1 MKAYYQEIA
10 PDYARLRRV
19 HPEVFRHLI
28 ESGPI
33 HAGSRVLEI
42 GCGTGNYICAL
53 LKTEMLE
60 AGFGHLAQTQ
70 VEFSAVLEDLE
81 PYRARVFSSL
91 RLISQEAFA
100 RGMARPESDFQKGPI
115 PWVSR
120 YLMLW
125 GTRPAE

>member
-1 MKAYYQEIA
+1 MKTYYQEIA
-10 PDYARLRRV
+10 PDYFPETIAVELSR
-19 HPEVFRHLI
+19 HPAI
-28 ESGPI
+28 
-33 HAGSRVLEI
+33 
-42 GCGTGNYICAL
+42 AL

-60 AGFGHLAQTQ
+60 AGFGHLAQAQ
-70 VEFSAVLEDLE
+70 VEFSALLEDLE

-91 RLISQEAFA
+91 RLISQEAFE
-100 RGMARPESDFQKGPI
+100 RGMARLEGDSQKGPI